1 MHGECARRCHLDDVK
16 QRLEAALPRQRAG
29 CAGLAGRQRPLDS
42 RPPATPLGLPR
53 ALPRRGPRH
62 RALLVRRRV
71 LDDVKKRLEAALPR
85 KRAGLAGRLRLRDS
99 RPPATPLGLPRALP
113 RRGPRHRALLVRR
126 RVLDDVKKR
135 LEAALPRHPASRSI
149 LTTRDS
155 ASAGTL
161 RAGLAGGAC
170 AADAGGSV
178 STSDSRGPLVRARRA
193 RVVGYAQEWHRA

>member
-1 MHGECARRCHLDDVK
+1 VLTQVARWRRWATEVSAHNRHRTGMHGECARRCHLDDVK

-29 CAGLAGRQRPLDS
+29 CAGLAGRQRPL
-42 RPPATPLGLPR
+42 
-53 ALPRRGPRH
+53 
-62 RALLVRRRV
+62 
-71 LDDVKKRLEAALPR
+71 
-85 KRAGLAGRLRLRDS
+85 DS